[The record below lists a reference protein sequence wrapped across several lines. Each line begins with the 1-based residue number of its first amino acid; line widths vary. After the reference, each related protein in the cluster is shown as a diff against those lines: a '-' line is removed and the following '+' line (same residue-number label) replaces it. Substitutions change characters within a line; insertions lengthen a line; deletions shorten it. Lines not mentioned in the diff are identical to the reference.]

1 MYFRQPRYFGDFK
14 CIGGTCS
21 NSCCIGWRIDW
32 YKSEI
37 DKITDDPRC
46 SEELKELVSKSF
58 AQIENSDKYLV
69 TLGAGKRCPFLTED
83 NFCKIQRELG
93 AEYLSNTCSIYPR
106 HHIIADEAIYRYC
119 NMSCPEVMNKMLNS
133 EKSMD
138 MVNVAIRE
146 TGTIKG
152 AVKNDEK
159 SLSEHPELKYRGE
172 LLEFFYEIIAD
183 KKHDIETSI
192 ILGALAAQSLSK
204 IVAAKDYD
212 GIPDAIKQ
220 IKPQL
225 HNGAQ
230 LRSIENIKP
239 NYYVKLG
246 AAGEMLKSVFSL
258 NIMSALTDKEGKPNI
273 DLYISGEKR
282 LADTFKDRRFYL
294 RNIALNLLLEFALP
308 FKFTDKTIFENYS
321 IFVAA
326 FALFKLNV
334 IATAELTDMAER
346 NASNSKVNVIGG
358 NLNIKVVVKYDTE
371 KYINKSAAL
380 ISRNLCHND
389 ENAKKLLEELHNRN
403 FSTPAYLALLI
414 K

>member
-1 MYFRQPRYFGDFK
+1 M
-14 CIGGTCS
+14 
-21 NSCCIGWRIDW
+21 
-32 YKSEI
+32 
-37 DKITDDPRC
+37 
-46 SEELKELVSKSF
+46 SK
-58 AQIENSDKYLV
+58 L
-69 TLGAGKRCPFLTED
+69 
-83 NFCKIQRELG
+83 
-93 AEYLSNTCSIYPR
+93 
-106 HHIIADEAIYRYC
+106 
-119 NMSCPEVMNKMLNS
+119 LNN

-138 MVNVAIRE
+138 MVNVAIR
-146 TGTIKG
+146 GTVTVKG
-152 AVKNDEK
+152 AVQNTEK
-159 SLSEHPELKYRGE
+159 SLEEHPELKYRGE

-183 KKHDIETSI
+183 KKHDVETSI

-212 GIPDAIKQ
+212 SIPEAIKQ

-246 AAGEMLKSVFSL
+246 ALGDMLKSVFSL
-258 NIMSALTDKEGKPNI
+258 NIMSALTDREDKPNV
-273 DLYISGEKR
+273 DLYIRGERR
-282 LADTFKDRRFYL
+282 LEDTFKDRQFYL
-294 RNIALNLLLEFALP
+294 RNIALNLLLEFVLP

-321 IFVAA
+321 IFAAA

-346 NASNSKVNVIGG
+346 KAANSKVEVTGYK
-358 NLNIKVVVKYDTE
+358 LNIKVVVKYDTE
-371 KYINKSAAL
+371 RYVNSSAAM

-389 ENAKKLLEELHNRN
+389 DNAKKLLEELQNRK
-403 FSTPAYLALLI
+403 FTTPAYLALLI

>member
-14 CIGGTCS
+14 CVGGTCTT
-21 NSCCIGWRIDW
+21 SCCIGWRIDW
-32 YKSEI
+32 TKEEI
-37 DKITDDPRC
+37 DKITGASEC
-46 SEELKELVSKSF
+46 SDELRELANKSF
-58 AQIENSDKYLV
+58 VHLENSERYIVILDAV
-69 TLGAGKRCPFLTED
+69 QRCPFLTED

-93 AEYLSNTCSIYPR
+93 AEYLSHTCTIYPR
-106 HHIIADEAIYRYC
+106 HHIITDEAAYRYC
-119 NMSCPEVMNKMLNS
+119 NMSCPEVMNKLLNN

-138 MVNVAIRE
+138 LVNVPIK
-146 TGTIKG
+146 TVGTVKG
-152 AVKNDEK
+152 AVMNNEK
-159 SLSEHPELKYRGE
+159 SLAEHPELKYRGE

-183 KKHDIETSI
+183 KKHDVETSI
-192 ILGALAAQSLSK
+192 ILGALAAQSLTK
-204 IVAAKDYD
+204 LVEAKDYD

-246 AAGEMLKSVFSL
+246 AAGEMIKKLFAV

-273 DLYISGEKR
+273 DLYVQGEKR
-282 LADTFKDRRFYL
+282 IAETFKNRPFYL

-308 FKFTDKTIFENYS
+308 FKFPEKTIFENYS
-321 IFVAA
+321 IFAAA

-334 IATAELTDMAER
+334 IATAELTDRAER
-346 NASNSKVNVIGG
+346 DGVGSNVQVTGG
-358 NLNIKVVVKYDTE
+358 NLNVKVLVKYDTE
-371 KYINKSAAL
+371 KYVNRSAAM
-380 ISRNLCHND
+380 ISRNICHND
-389 ENAKKLLEELHNRN
+389 ENAKKLLQDLQSRKI
-403 FSTPAYLALLI
+403 SSPAYLALMI